1 MKILTYIIPILNIL
15 ILSFFWIVIQL
26 DVKFSFGA
34 EQTENIFNKGQEL
47 GMKTDWFILVLIILN
62 TMLFAILFFT
72 RNKKKK

>member
-1 MKILTYIIPILNIL
+1 MKIFTYIIPILNIL

-34 EQTENIFNKGQEL
+34 EQTENIFMKGQEL

-62 TMLFAILFFT
+62 IMLFFILFFT
-72 RNKKKK
+72 KKIN

>member
-1 MKILTYIIPILNIL
+1 MKIFTYIIPILNIL

-34 EQTENIFNKGQEL
+34 EQTENIFRKGQEL

-62 TMLFAILFFT
+62 MMLFVILFIT
-72 RNKKKK
+72 RKKLN